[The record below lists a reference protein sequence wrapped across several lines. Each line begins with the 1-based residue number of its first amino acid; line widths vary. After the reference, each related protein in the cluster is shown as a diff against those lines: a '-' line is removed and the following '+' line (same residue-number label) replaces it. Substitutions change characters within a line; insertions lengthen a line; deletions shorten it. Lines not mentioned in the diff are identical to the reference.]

1 MFSAN
6 LSTNVKIGTYHVDPA
21 IVKNL
26 RDIKH
31 VTVKQYSSQAQ
42 ADQAL
47 HNYQVDSIIV
57 KQDRRYDVAHANI
70 DSSKTTLAK
79 LHCSFNSQRTFKKRS
94 KNWLP
99 ICPCQ
104 VSIHHL
110 LLVRLRSIPL
120 INMAMLIPTFSIRS
134 RHYWRDFSS
143 FSLSFWSRESDSC
156 ANAAVARLNDYW
168 QHQSAAARLLAAI
181 CWDMEPWQSFKP
193 SLSLPLHFDF

>member
-1 MFSAN
+1 MRTIAITNRIFKELLRDRRTLALLSFGPIFIMWLLSIMFSAN

-70 DSSKTTLAK
+70 DSSKTTLSK

-94 KNWLP
+94 KN
-99 ICPCQ
+99 
-104 VSIHHL
+104 
-110 LLVRLRSIPL
+110 
-120 INMAMLIPTFSIRS
+120 
-134 RHYWRDFSS
+134 
-143 FSLSFWSRESDSC
+143 
-156 ANAAVARLNDYW
+156 
-168 QHQSAAARLLAAI
+168 
-181 CWDMEPWQSFKP
+181 
-193 SLSLPLHFDF
+193 